1 MTVQANH
8 SVIYYK
14 YLEKQLLL
22 TMKIRKRRKIKGIS
36 GIPLFGSKMELQFRK
51 LKLREN
57 QEYEGVVRD
66 VVVNK
71 KKGTMWI
78 FVELDEIKNQTFMK
92 SFPLALTEGSLLWN
106 FLIDNELLD
115 RKGNMETDDLI
126 GRDCVV
132 TMSQGKDSNWYVD
145 QLDFYIETEA
155 DDDWGD
161 DFDDEN
167 DEEFLY

>member
-1 MTVQANH
+1 MNL
-8 SVIYYK
+8 SFK
-14 YLEKQLLL
+14 
-22 TMKIRKRRKIKGIS
+22 KIK
-36 GIPLFGSKMELQFRK
+36 LN
-51 LKLREN
+51 EN
-57 QEYEGVVRD
+57 QEYEAVVHD
-66 VVVNK
+66 VVVKK
-71 KKGTMWI
+71 KKGMLWV
-78 FVELDEIKNQTFMK
+78 FVELDEIRNQTFMK

-106 FLIDNELLD
+106 FLNDNELLD

>member
-1 MTVQANH
+1 MNL
-8 SVIYYK
+8 SFK
-14 YLEKQLLL
+14 
-22 TMKIRKRRKIKGIS
+22 KIK
-36 GIPLFGSKMELQFRK
+36 LN
-51 LKLREN
+51 EN
-57 QEYEGVVRD
+57 QEYEAVVHD

-71 KKGTMWI
+71 KKGMLWV
-78 FVELDEIKNQTFMK
+78 FVELDEIRNQTFMK

-106 FLIDNELLD
+106 FLNDNELLD

-155 DDDWGD
+155 DGVVS
-161 DFDDEN
+161 
-167 DEEFLY
+167 